1 MRTFLI
7 LVFPVFAF
15 AQSTPNIIFIWSDD
29 QGYGE
34 TSYTDTIYD
43 TPNIDTL
50 AINGFFGSN
59 FHVRPICSP
68 SRYSFMTGKYAFRA
82 NLDFDVIYPYE
93 DPEYGL
99 GGEEFTLPEHL
110 KEAGYMCGH
119 FGKWHLG
126 TSSPEYF
133 PLKHGFDY
141 SWGSTQGH
149 GSLKEFINRG
159 VWNKIENMVEDKSE
173 CEWGSTCLTDKLLA
187 WASDQKDDTSSPFFA
202 YVNYANPHDHF
213 QGGDTIPY
221 LQSDYDLAP
230 AGYTDDEKEKW
241 ASIKNL
247 DDEVGRIIDSLE
259 SWGIDSNTVV
269 VFTCDNGADPT
280 NAPES
285 GIYSG
290 HKRLNREGGVRVPF
304 FWYQPG
310 VVSPGTT
317 SDSLLAIEDMLPTF
331 VEGVAGHGLRDSTD
345 GINFY
350 PLLTGGSIPDRHWLG
365 TFLKGRMWS
374 VTKNNWKLINNP
386 DLPASVR
393 TTATDDIQLFNLATD
408 PSESTDVSGSNPAK
422 VTELQ
427 AIIDSYSPPDTRP
440 ASITSAPPG
449 WEDPRWWGD
458 PWFYYSTDYL
468 YQFAK

>member
-1 MRTFLI
+1 MKYLI
-7 LVFPVFAF
+7 LILFPFSLL

-29 QGYGE
+29 MGYGE
-34 TSYTDTIYD
+34 TSYTGSVYD
-43 TPNIDTL
+43 TPEIDSL
-50 AINGFFGSN
+50 IANGFFSSN
-59 FHVRPICSP
+59 FHVRPICTA
-68 SRYSFMTGKYAFRA
+68 SRFAFMTGNYSFRA
-82 NLDFDVIYPYE
+82 NLDYNVIYPY
-93 DPEYGL
+93 DSIQHGL
-99 GGEEFTLPEHL
+99 GAEWFTLPEHL

-126 TSSPEYF
+126 TTSPEYF

-149 GSLKEFINRG
+149 SSLKQFVNRG
-159 VWNKIENMVEDKSE
+159 VWNKIENMVEDRSE

-202 YVNYANPHDHF
+202 YVNYVNPHDNF
-213 QGGDTIPY
+213 VGGDTIPY

-230 AGYTDDEKEKW
+230 GGYTEDQKQKW

-247 DDEVGRIIDSLE
+247 DDEIGRIIDSLE

-269 VFTCDNGADPT
+269 VFTTDNGPDPT
-280 NAPES
+280 NAPET
-285 GIYSG
+285 GIYQG
-290 HKRLNREGGVRVPF
+290 NKWENYEGGLRVPF
-304 FWYQPG
+304 VWYQPG
-310 VVSPGTT
+310 TVTGGAT

-350 PLLTGGSIPDRHWLG
+350 PLLSGGAIPDRHWVG
-365 TFLKGRMWS
+365 AFLKDRMWC
-374 VTKNNWKLINNP
+374 VIKGQWKLANNIDTQNTSFATLP
-386 DLPASVR
+386 NNIELFDLA
-393 TTATDDIQLFNLATD
+393 ND
-408 PSESTDVSGSNPAK
+408 PGESTDVSGSNPAK

-427 AIIDSYSPPDTRP
+427 TIIDSYSPPVTRP
-440 ASITSAPPG
+440 GAINSAPAG